1 MPRAFRKRGSGEET
15 RYVAGLD
22 AVERQVTV
30 ELLQQVRELLAGD
43 EDRQP
48 NASADT
54 PGDASPD
61 SSRPQA
67 DPFDEI
73 VAGLG
78 PIGSEPPPGARSHGP
93 RDPALE
99 RLLPAAHRDDPEA
112 AEEFRRLT
120 EGGLRRRKVA
130 TIDTAIRAL
139 TRPHGRVELTE
150 TDAVALL
157 VGLTDVRLV
166 IGERLGLREDG
177 DAEELEVVIEGL
189 PPEHPARQAYVVY
202 DFLTWLQE
210 GLAQLLLPG
219 P

>member
-1 MPRAFRKRGSGEET
+1 M
-15 RYVAGLD
+15 AGLD
-22 AVERQVTV
+22 AVEREVTV
-30 ELLQQVRELLAGD
+30 ELLHEVRELLAGD
-43 EDRQP
+43 SGDEP
-48 NASADT
+48 PIGST
-54 PGDASPD
+54 PL
-61 SSRPQA
+61 

-78 PIGSEPPPGARSHGP
+78 PIGSEPPPGSRAHGP

-99 RLLPAAHRDDPEA
+99 RLLPAGHRDDQEA
-112 AEEFRRLT
+112 ADEFRRLT
-120 EGGLRRRKVA
+120 EDGLRRRKVA

-150 TDAVALL
+150 ADAVALL

-177 DAEELEVVIEGL
+177 DAEQLEVVVEAL
-189 PPEHPARQAYVVY
+189 PQDHPARQAYAVY

-219 P
+219 R